1 MPKFRFN
8 TRTVALLAVCATLW
22 GCPATVGTG
31 GTPSFDDEPDN
42 GGGSFLGQP
51 TPKPNT
57 SPTPKPS
64 PTPTPN
70 PGASATPTPS
80 PTPTGTPGPTPT
92 PQTRLES
99 LQVLNR
105 ISQMWLLE
113 AVPTVTPPISIPST
127 YSFRAEVVTRVGT
140 QLPST
145 SSSVVWS
152 SSNPAILSI
161 HPDTGYASTS
171 VAQGLFLVTIQAAT
185 SNPLAANTISP
196 ATVVITVGNSGTL
209 DVTIE

>member
-8 TRTVALLAVCATLW
+8 TRTLALLAVCATLW

-31 GTPSFDDEPDN
+31 GTPAIDDPDT

-51 TPKPNT
+51 TPKPNV
-57 SPTPKPS
+57 SPTPRPS
-64 PTPTPN
+64 PTPTPI
-70 PGASATPTPS
+70 PGATPTPTPS

-113 AVPTVTPPISIPST
+113 EVPTASPPVSIPST
-127 YSFRAEVVTRVGT
+127 YSFQAEVVTRVGT
-140 QLPST
+140 QRPST

-161 HPDTGYASTS
+161 DATTGYASTS
-171 VAQGLFLVTIQAAT
+171 VAQGLYLVTIRAAT